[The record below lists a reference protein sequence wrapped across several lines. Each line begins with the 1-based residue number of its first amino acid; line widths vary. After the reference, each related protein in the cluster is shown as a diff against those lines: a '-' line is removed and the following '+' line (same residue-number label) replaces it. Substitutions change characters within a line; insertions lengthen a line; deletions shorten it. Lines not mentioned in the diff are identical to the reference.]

1 MACELS
7 ILFHVLKTA
16 IPLHPEQFLVDIA
29 TQLMLKREGQLKDSK
44 ISGFTKKN
52 AALLFYA
59 NYAQTFLNSI
69 QIPVSGCACVK
80 RRSPVP
86 FLGS

>member
-52 AALLFYA
+52 VALLFYA
-59 NYAQTFLNSI
+59 YCAHSI